1 VLTWLAPVI
10 VLVVVAV
17 AITAKLLVRRRA
29 PEGGWFTDLTRSA
42 GSLSLIGTMFAV
54 MLAFVILFSLQSFQR
69 AREGSSLEAVAV
81 TELSA
86 VADVF
91 PSPTGERLH
100 GGLVC
105 YARAVINDEWP
116 AMRDG
121 HSSDLVESWVD
132 RLHDDFTSAAPHEAR
147 QEAAYAQW
155 FDQVA
160 QRRDGRRE
168 RLAEAAPF
176 LPMPLWFA
184 LALGAILT
192 LSYMVVQADKRENMV
207 IQAIPIGFVAAL
219 VTAGLLVIVF
229 LDSPYSG
236 ANGSIRPTEMSR
248 TLVRI
253 DNGVHVPCDE
263 RGDPT

>member
-1 VLTWLAPVI
+1 
-10 VLVVVAV
+10 
-17 AITAKLLVRRRA
+17 
-29 PEGGWFTDLTRSA
+29 
-42 GSLSLIGTMFAV
+42 
-54 MLAFVILFSLQSFQR
+54 
-69 AREGSSLEAVAV
+69 
-81 TELSA
+81 
-86 VADVF
+86 
-91 PSPTGERLH
+91 
-100 GGLVC
+100 
-105 YARAVINDEWP
+105 
-116 AMRDG
+116 
-121 HSSDLVESWVD
+121 
-132 RLHDDFTSAAPHEAR
+132 LHDDFTSAAPREAR

-168 RLAEAAPF
+168 RLAESAPF

-184 LALGAILT
+184 LGLGAVLT
-192 LSYMVVQADKRENMV
+192 LSYMVVQADKRENKV
-207 IQAIPIGFVAAL
+207 IQAIPIGFVAAI

-253 DNGVHVPCDE
+253 DNGVHVPCDG